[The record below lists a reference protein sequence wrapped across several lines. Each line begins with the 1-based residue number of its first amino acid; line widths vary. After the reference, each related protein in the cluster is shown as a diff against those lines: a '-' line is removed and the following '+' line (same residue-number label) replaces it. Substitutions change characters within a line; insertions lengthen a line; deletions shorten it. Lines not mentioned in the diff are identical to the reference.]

1 MLNAQWLE
9 TFVVLCEQGHFTKAA
24 ARLNMTQPGVSQHL
38 RKLEDQV
45 GQPLITRDGK
55 GFTLTPAGEA
65 VRDLGERRRREES
78 HLRGILDGDDAG
90 QGQVSLACS
99 GSLAMLIYPRAI
111 SLMRQSPGLTVRLE
125 AAPQARVLEGVL
137 SGLYDIGIADHQP
150 NNPRLEG
157 DLIGA
162 DELCLLLPA
171 DEAADP
177 SYADLERLG
186 FIAHPDGFAYAD
198 ELLSAN
204 FPQDYQGVDRLHIR
218 SFINQI
224 GQIPEP
230 VARGVG
236 YTILPRS
243 GVDAYPDHEALRRL
257 KLATPIRHDLWM
269 VRRRGKVLAART
281 RRIVAEVIETI
292 EELTQRT

>member
-9 TFVVLCEQGHFTKAA
+9 TFVVLCEEGHFTKAA

-45 GQPLITRDGK
+45 GQALITRDGK
-55 GFTLTPAGEA
+55 QFTLTPAGEA
-65 VRDLGERRRREES
+65 VRDVAQRRRNEEIR
-78 HLRGILDGDDAG
+78 LRQTLDGDDAG
-90 QGQVSLACS
+90 RGEVSLACS

-111 SLMRQSPGLTVRLE
+111 SLMQKSPGLTVKLE
-125 AAPQARVLEGVL
+125 AAPQVRVLEGVL
-137 SGLYDIGIADHQP
+137 SGLYDIGIADHRP
-150 NNPRLEG
+150 TNPRLDG
-157 DLIGA
+157 DLIGS
-162 DELCLLLPA
+162 DELCLLLPLTGPA
-171 DEAADP
+171 EPDF
-177 SYADLERLG
+177 ADLERLG

-204 FPQDYQGVDRLHIR
+204 FPNDYQGVDRLPIR

-230 VARGVG
+230 VASGVG

-243 GVDAYPDHEALRRL
+243 GVDAYPGRQALACMT
-257 KLATPIRHDLWM
+257 LAKPVRHDLWL

-281 RRIVAEVIETI
+281 QRIVSEVIDAVS
-292 EELTQRT
+292 ELSPLS

>member
-9 TFVVLCEQGHFTKAA
+9 TFVVLCEEGHFTKTA

-65 VRDLGERRRREES
+65 VRDLGVRRRREES
-78 HLRGILDGDDAG
+78 HLRDILDGDDAG

-99 GSLAMLIYPRAI
+99 GSLAMLIYPRVI
-111 SLMRQSPGLTVRLE
+111 SLMRQSPCLTVRLE

-137 SGLYDIGIADHQP
+137 SGLYDIGIAAHQP
-150 NNPRLEG
+150 SNPRLDG
-157 DLIGA
+157 DLIGS
-162 DELCLLLPA
+162 DELCLLMPA
-171 DEAADP
+171 DEASEP

-204 FPQDYQGVDRLHIR
+204 FPQDYQGVDRLRIR
-218 SFINQI
+218 SFINQV

-230 VARGVG
+230 VAHGVG

-243 GVDAYPDHEALRRL
+243 GVDAYPRHDALRCL
-257 KLATPIRHDLWM
+257 KLASSVRHDLWM

-281 RRIVAEVIETI
+281 KRIVAEVIDTI
-292 EELTQRT
+292 MSVVE